1 LLLGN
6 WGENSKLHAGKKYPL
21 KLYTGD
27 LDNNGSMDQ
36 ILAIEKE
43 GKYYTFL
50 GKEEIEKQLPSL
62 MRKKYLH
69 YAAFAG
75 QTIEQIFGE
84 KLDHSKKLEAN
95 ILSSVMLTN
104 NADGKYSLNNL
115 PSSVQWSPVFSFFTG
130 DVNKDGKT
138 DIISAGNF
146 YGVLPYEGRYDAGFG
161 NVLLNGLNNHFNV
174 LSPYQSG
181 FSASGEVRDI
191 KKIKLA
197 NGSKCLLVA
206 RNNAN
211 VLFFKY

>member
-1 LLLGN
+1 
-6 WGENSKLHAGKKYPL
+6 
-21 KLYTGD
+21 
-27 LDNNGSMDQ
+27 MDQ

-50 GKEEIEKQLPSL
+50 GKEEIEKQLPAL

-75 QTIEQIFGE
+75 QTIEQVFSE
-84 KLDHSKKLEAN
+84 RLDHAKVLEAN

-104 NADGKYSLNNL
+104 NGVGKYSVNNL
-115 PSSVQWSPVFSFFTG
+115 PSSVQWSPAFSFFT
-130 DVNKDGKT
+130 DDINKDGKT

-161 NVLLNGLNNHFNV
+161 NVLVNGGNNHFNV

-181 FSASGEVRDI
+181 FLVTGEVRDV

-206 RNNAN
+206 RNNDGI
-211 VLFFKY
+211 LFLRY